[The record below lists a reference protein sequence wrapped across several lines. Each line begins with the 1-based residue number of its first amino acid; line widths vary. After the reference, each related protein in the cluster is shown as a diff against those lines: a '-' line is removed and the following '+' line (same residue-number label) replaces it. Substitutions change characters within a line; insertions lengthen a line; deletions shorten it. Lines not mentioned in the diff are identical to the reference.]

1 MRKILLDEDSGAPDK
16 FIPDEEVTP
25 EIAKK
30 LYYRCIRKNKSHN
43 KASKPTQAQCLCG
56 LSNCYV
62 DHATNI
68 AEWVEF
74 SITGMHGEYEGGSFE
89 LEVYLQNLESRYILK
104 ERKCPIHL
112 VVSTFV

>member
-43 KASKPTQAQCLCG
+43 KASKPTQAQGLCG

-68 AEWVEF
+68 AERVEF
-74 SITGMHGEYEGGSFE
+74 SITGMHGE
-89 LEVYLQNLESRYILK
+89 
-104 ERKCPIHL
+104 
-112 VVSTFV
+112 

>member
-1 MRKILLDEDSGAPDK
+1 MQEMLLDEDSGAPDK

-43 KASKPTQAQCLCG
+43 KASKPTQAQGLCG

-62 DHATNI
+62 DA
-68 AEWVEF
+68 ALGRLVREA
-74 SITGMHGEYEGGSFE
+74 
-89 LEVYLQNLESRYILK
+89 LEKAGRQDLIGVLK
-104 ERKCPIHL
+104 
-112 VVSTFV
+112 